1 MDWKGIVLRVGAAL
15 LCVGVLLLLYTAFS
29 QDASTTLHTPIA
41 VTLLAGLGCLVAGS
55 LPDKLITVFTIPELR
70 QKILLTILFL
80 AIYRIGYYIPLPFA
94 DQRQMYKNVGG
105 GGPLG
110 NILGYVSMFS
120 GGNLQHATIFGLGI
134 MPYISASI
142 IFQLLGAVYP
152 PLEKLQKEGE
162 SGRKKINEYTRY
174 ATVGICLFQAFMYV
188 RYIMEPVSSNGQ
200 GWALDGFNGW
210 NYWLTMIVTMTTGT
224 IFLMW
229 IGEQIDEYGIG
240 NGISLIIMAG
250 IVARIPDAT
259 ISLFWEA
266 GHFRSSVFTLGGGGG
281 NDISFEKLVVLVVL
295 FVAVVVAVIAITK
308 GQRRIPTQS
317 AKHVRGRRVFGG
329 TRQSLPLRVN
339 QAGVMPVIF
348 ASSLLVL
355 PYFLFGALANSTEW
369 GWALALKDAFERQGY
384 LYTIS
389 FIALIYLFCYFWTA
403 IIFNPKDVANNLKD
417 YGSFIPGYRPGKRT
431 AEYLEKVMMR
441 ITYVGAAFLAV
452 VAVIPTLV
460 TTTLEVNP
468 MIASFYGG
476 TGLLIVIS
484 VALDLVQK
492 INSHLVMRNYP
503 GLTED

>member
-1 MDWKGIVLRVGAAL
+1 M
-15 LCVGVLLLLYTAFS
+15 
-29 QDASTTLHTPIA
+29 
-41 VTLLAGLGCLVAGS
+41 
-55 LPDKLITVFTIPELR
+55 IPELR
-70 QKILLTILFL
+70 QKILLTLLFL
-80 AIYRIGYYIPLPFA
+80 AIYRIGYSIPMPFV
-94 DQRQMYKNVGG
+94 DQRQMNKSLGATGG
-105 GGPLG
+105 LG
-110 NILGYVSMFS
+110 QVLNFVSMFS
-120 GGNLQHATIFGLGI
+120 GGDLSHATLFGLGI

-142 IFQLLGAVYP
+142 IFQLLAAVYP

-174 ATVGICLFQAFMYV
+174 ATVFICLFQSFMYV
-188 RYIMEPVSSNGQ
+188 RYIMEPPSSGGL
-200 GWALDGFNGW
+200 GWALPGYSSGL
-210 NYWLTMIVTMTTGT
+210 YWFTMVLTMTAGT

-250 IVARIPDAT
+250 IVARIPAAT
-259 ISLFWEA
+259 ASLFFES
-266 GHFRSSVFTLGGGGG
+266 GSFKRSVFTLGGAGT
-281 NDISFEKLVVLVVL
+281 DEVTFEKLVVLIAL
-295 FVAVVVAVIAITK
+295 FVAVVVAVVAITK
-308 GQRRIPTQS
+308 AQRRIPTQS

-329 TRQSLPLRVN
+329 TRQFLPLRVN

-355 PYFLFGALANSTEW
+355 PFFLFGAIARATEW
-369 GWALALKDAFERQGY
+369 SWASLLAEAFERQGY
-384 LYTIS
+384 IYTVF
-389 FIALIYLFCYFWTA
+389 FIACIYVFCYFWTA
-403 IIFNPKDVANNLKD
+403 IIFNPKDMANNLKD

-431 AEYLEKVMMR
+431 AEYLERVMMR

-452 VAVIPTLV
+452 VAVIPTLI
-460 TTTLEVNP
+460 TTTLHVNY
-468 MIASFYGG
+468 MVASFYGG